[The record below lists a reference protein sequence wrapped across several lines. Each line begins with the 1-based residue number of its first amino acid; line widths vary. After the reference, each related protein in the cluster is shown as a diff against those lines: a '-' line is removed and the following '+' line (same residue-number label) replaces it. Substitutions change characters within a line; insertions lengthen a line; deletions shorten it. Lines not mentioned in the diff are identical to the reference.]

1 MGIWNDPWFGGGVAG
16 VERFCC
22 GGCTGSVIM
31 NWVEPQ
37 FDGGSGGGVFGC
49 TKDDSTMD
57 EA

>member
-1 MGIWNDPWFGGGVAG
+1 MGIWNDPWFGGSGG

-22 GGCTGSVIM
+22 GRCTGSAVI

-49 TKDDSTMD
+49 TKDDSSMED
-57 EA
+57 A

>member
-22 GGCTGSVIM
+22 GRCTGSAVM
-31 NWVEPQ
+31 NWVKLQ
-37 FDGGSGGGVFGC
+37 FDGGSGGVFGC
-49 TKDDSTMD
+49 TKDDSTIE